1 MAGRKPVPTALK
13 KLRGNPGRR
22 PLNKREPKPSECDN
36 VPACPRYLK
45 SDAVAAARWDYDA
58 SQLVQMKVLTEADQG
73 ALEMRSYVYSQI
85 YELREILRVEGR
97 VVDIY
102 VKDKNEVVYLAGQK
116 SHPAAV
122 QLAALLKEFRA
133 YGSLLGLD
141 PASRSKIK
149 VGTGDDGDEFDKM
162 SKARVISGKKGS
174 KK

>member
-1 MAGRKPVPTALK
+1 MAGRKAVPTALK
-13 KLRGNPGRR
+13 KLRGNPG
-22 PLNKREPKPSECDN
+22 KRALPKDEPQPRGCDN
-36 VPACPRYLK
+36 VPSCPKYLK
-45 SDAVAAARWDYDA
+45 ADAVAAARWDYDA

-73 ALEMRSYVYSQI
+73 ALEMRSYIYSQI

-97 VVDIY
+97 VVDIFI
-102 VKDKNEVVYLAGQK
+102 KDKDEKVYLAGQK

-122 QLAALLKEFRA
+122 QLAVLLKEFRA

-162 SKARVISGKKGS
+162 SKARVVNGKKSS